1 MPGGASPGLPA
12 GRLGMDFDLSR
23 KDIDVE
29 AGAKRALKDEPFLS
43 GLLAN
48 LKTKRETVRF
58 NSFKILSEICRTNPE
73 TLYPRW
79 DVFVD
84 QLLGDNTYWKLAA
97 IPLIAGLTR
106 VDRENKFE
114 KIFGLYYG
122 LLEDRSFIPGV
133 YLAKSSAEIVAAKPH
148 LETRIVDAL
157 LRIDATPHHPER
169 RDLVKASIIEFFSD
183 IMGKTVHR
191 EKIVPFVQKQLH
203 SSSPK
208 TRKAAAT
215 FLEKWDPRSGEKKG

>member
-1 MPGGASPGLPA
+1 MA
-12 GRLGMDFDLSR
+12 FDLSR
-23 KDIDVE
+23 RDIDVE

-43 GLLAN
+43 ELLAN
-48 LKTKRETVRF
+48 LKTKREIARF

-73 TLYPRW
+73 ALYSRW
-79 DVFVD
+79 DVFVG

-106 VDRENKFE
+106 VDRENRFE

-133 YLAKSSAEIVAAKPH
+133 YFAKSSTEIVAAKPH
-148 LETRIVDAL
+148 LETRIVNAL

-183 IMGKTVHR
+183 IMDRTAHR
-191 EKIVPFVQKQLH
+191 DEIVPFVKNELH
-203 SSSPK
+203 SLSPK
-208 TRKAAAT
+208 TRKAAAA
-215 FLEKWDPRSGEKKG
+215 FLEKWDPRSREQKG